1 MSDISS
7 FQLARGVDRR
17 ALTTGARQVVGLRLD
32 GAPAALEMRA
42 LLIGARIDTRQL
54 DEFIEPESLPP
65 GSGGMVFVFRYGVVV
80 LFGASPDAEAA
91 ILDRLRDQVVEPVEE
106 AEIETATIAIRP
118 SAEEQVDANG
128 RVVLRDAGIERLLL
142 TATVL
147 AQSVV
152 LARDEVRIA
161 EAFDR
166 IEPLVHALRTQGR
179 AGLSIRRVMQHIGD
193 VLATRH
199 RMLGRAQISE
209 KPDMLWEHPELERLY
224 GRLEA
229 EYELNDRASVIAR
242 KLDAI
247 GDANDVLLDV
257 VQDKRMVRLEL
268 AIIALIAFEIAL
280 TLVEK
285 AGI

>member
-7 FQLARGVDRR
+7 FQLARGVDPR

-128 RVVLRDAGIERLLL
+128 RVVLREAGIERLLL

-179 AGLSIRRVMQHIGD
+179 AGLPIRRVMQHIGD

>member
-7 FQLARGVDRR
+7 FQLARGVDPR

-80 LFGASPDAEAA
+80 LFGASPEAEAA
-91 ILDRLRDQVVEPVEE
+91 ILARLRDQVVEPVEE
-106 AEIETATIAIRP
+106 AELETATIAIRP

-179 AGLSIRRVMQHIGD
+179 AGLPIRRVMQHIGD